1 MINLIGSLVDIE
13 YYLPEAILSNHSLK
27 NKHPEWNVPLVE
39 KKTGVLSRHIAK
51 FDETAFDLGRSAVE
65 KLLQKHP
72 GLVKKIDAIIFCT
85 QSPDYVMPSNS
96 FLLQKDLNFS
106 TEVICFDF
114 NLACSGFAY
123 GILMAT
129 SFISAGLVKNVLLVT
144 ADTYSKLIDQN
155 DRSTTMLF
163 GDGASATWISGD
175 IERDHPVLIKK
186 FTDVLFEADGKI
198 GWDKFIVRGGGS
210 RNPELKQDTTLSKIN
225 MDGLQVVNFAKNQV
239 ASQIKNL
246 MEKNG
251 VNDGDISQ
259 FFFHQGSGLAL
270 DVLIKKL
277 SIPKNKVFSNIENTG
292 NTVSSSLPILICDY
306 FKKNKLHSGDKLII
320 CGFGVGYSWVSFL
333 ATV

>member
-1 MINLIGSLVDIE
+1 MVNLIGSLVDIE
-13 YYLPEAILSNHSLK
+13 YHLPETVVSNECLK
-27 NKHPEWNVPLVE
+27 NKHPEWNIPLVE

-51 FDETAFDLGRSAVE
+51 IDETAFDLGRSAVE
-65 KLLQKHP
+65 KLLVKHS
-72 GLVKKIDAIIFCT
+72 GLREKIDAIIFCT
-85 QSPDYVMPSNS
+85 QSPDYVMPSNA

-123 GILMAT
+123 GIIMAT
-129 SFISAGLVKNVLLVT
+129 SFISAGLAKNVLLVT
-144 ADTYSKLIDQN
+144 ADTYSKLIDEN
-155 DRSTTMLF
+155 DRSTMMLF

-175 IERDHPVLIKK
+175 IERDYPVLIKK
-186 FTDVLFEADGKI
+186 FTHVLFETNGKI
-198 GWDKFIVRGGGS
+198 GWDKFIVRGGGA
-210 RNPELKQDTTLSKIN
+210 RNPLSNQNISLSKIH

-239 ASQIKNL
+239 ASQVNNL
-246 MEKNG
+246 MRRSG
-251 VNDGDISQ
+251 VDDGDISQ
-259 FFFHQGSGLAL
+259 YFFHQGSGLAL
-270 DVLIKKL
+270 DILIKSL
-277 SIPKNKVFSNIENTG
+277 GIPKSKVFSNIENTG